1 MFGAI
6 SRFART
12 KNENMFGFGK
22 KLRKD
27 LPAIDISK
35 KKEKGLF
42 GREKIVPRS
51 KKEQRKLKAELIKQ
65 YPDRYFVDDL
75 GEYNSIKRKR
85 SVLAERA
92 NLLP

>member
-1 MFGAI
+1 
-6 SRFART
+6 
-12 KNENMFGFGK
+12 MFGFSK

-35 KKEKGLF
+35 KKEKCLF

-51 KKEQRKLKAELIKQ
+51 KKEQHKLKAELVKQ

-75 GEYNSIKRKR
+75 GEYNSIKPRDEL
-85 SVLAERA
+85 SWIDDIEAFDA
-92 NLLP
+92 FMND